1 MNIIICPDTLS
12 LEKFNLKVLEWVNLN
27 DFEMELVDFQ
37 SSTIWKEKFVI
48 LRNEL
53 EEIQRDRAIG
63 KLIGNIGD
71 KILKV
76 WNEIPKDYST
86 LKIVVLAIFSIFSST
101 YSCESLFS
109 EINFIKPDLRN
120 ELTNECSV
128 ACTLL
133 KVTNYKPNINE
144 LASSVQQQKSHQN
157 K

>member
-1 MNIIICPDTLS
+1 MNLD
-12 LEKFNLKVLEWVNLN
+12 
-27 DFEMELVDFQ
+27 DFEMQLVDFQ
-37 SSTIWKEKFVI
+37 SSTIWKEKFVM

-63 KLIGNIGD
+63 KLVVNIGD

-86 LKIVVLAIFSIFSST
+86 LKIVALAVLSIFSST

-109 EINFIKPDLRN
+109 EMNFIKSDLRN
-120 ELTNECSV
+120 RLTDECSA

-144 LASSVQQQKSHQN
+144 LASSVQQHKSYQKN
-157 K
+157 N

>member
-1 MNIIICPDTLS
+1 MVKK
-12 LEKFNLKVLEWVNLN
+12 LEKLNLKVLEWLNLD
-27 DFEMELVDFQ
+27 DFEMQLVDFQ

-53 EEIQRDRAIG
+53 EQIQRDRAIG
-63 KLIGNIGD
+63 KLVVNIGD

-86 LKIVVLAIFSIFSST
+86 LKIVALAVLSIFSST
-101 YSCESLFS
+101 YSRESLFS
-109 EINFIKPDLRN
+109 EMNFIKSDLRN
-120 ELTNECSV
+120 RLTDECSA

>member
-1 MNIIICPDTLS
+1 L
-12 LEKFNLKVLEWVNLN
+12 NLD
-27 DFEMELVDFQ
+27 DFEMQLVDFQ
-37 SSTIWKEKFVI
+37 SSTIWKEKFVM

-63 KLIGNIGD
+63 KLVVNIGD

-86 LKIVVLAIFSIFSST
+86 LKIVALAVLSIFSST

-109 EINFIKPDLRN
+109 EMNFIKSDLRN
-120 ELTNECSV
+120 RLTDECSA

-144 LASSVQQQKSHQN
+144 LASSVQQHKSYQKN
-157 K
+157 N